1 MPVPSPDE
9 KRGGKIQF
17 ILIWFLLGN
26 AYLDLFIFFYESNL
40 DFLNNIHF
48 ITLP

>member
-9 KRGGKIQF
+9 KREGKIKF

-26 AYLDLFIFFYESNL
+26 AFLDLFNLFKNQILILKTIFTS
-40 DFLNNIHF
+40 
-48 ITLP
+48 